1 MGIHSFLVFD
11 RKGKTMFAKRYGKVD
26 PDAVITEEAQ
36 LEEQRKL
43 VFGMLFSLRE
53 VIASL
58 SPLADNDDNAL
69 HTVQTGASTIHNYE
83 TNGGMRFAVY
93 MTPSSSS
100 SSSLIQEGEAIR
112 KSLEHIYKE
121 LWVQCVTRSPL
132 YRPTESNIGATNFE
146 QSLDDYLMAQAWFR

>member
-1 MGIHSFLVFD
+1 MGVHSFLVFD
-11 RKGKTMFAKRYGKVD
+11 RKGKTMFAKRYGKA
-26 PDAVITEEAQ
+26 DAESISDEAQ

-58 SPLADNDDNAL
+58 SPSEETAL

-83 TNGGMRFAVY
+83 TNSGMRVAVY
-93 MTPSSSS
+93 MTPNPMAPPS
-100 SSSLIQEGEAIR
+100 EGDTIC

-121 LWVQCVTRSPL
+121 LWVQCVIRSPL
-132 YRPTESNIGATNFE
+132 YRPTEGNINATNFE
-146 QSLDDYLMAQAWFR
+146 QKLDDYLVAQPWFR

>member
-1 MGIHSFLVFD
+1 MGVHSFLVFD

-26 PDAVITEEAQ
+26 PDAVTDEAQ

-58 SPLADNDDNAL
+58 SPAQETAL

-83 TNGGMRFAVY
+83 TNGGMRVAVY
-93 MTPSSSS
+93 MTPSPNNAPPS
-100 SSSLIQEGEAIR
+100 EGEAIR
-112 KSLEHIYKE
+112 KALEHIYKE
-121 LWVQCVTRSPL
+121 LWIQCVTRSPL
-132 YRPTESNIGATNFE
+132 YRPIEANIGATNFE
-146 QSLDDYLMAQAWFR
+146 QKLDEYLMAQPWFR